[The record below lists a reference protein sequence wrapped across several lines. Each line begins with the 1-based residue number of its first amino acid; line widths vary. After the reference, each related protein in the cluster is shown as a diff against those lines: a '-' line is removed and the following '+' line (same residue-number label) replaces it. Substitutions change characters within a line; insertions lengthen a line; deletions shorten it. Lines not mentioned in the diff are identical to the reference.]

1 LDTTSAEV
9 SLGAETAPSEL
20 LKALDRLQESFDS
33 KIRYDETRD
42 RQIAELH
49 EELQKH
55 RRGLYA
61 QILGPLLS
69 DLIGLHDDVSEV
81 LDKAKCAETDDGDFS
96 FLRFA
101 VEEILARYGVTSFSC
116 EGDRVERT
124 RQKVID
130 VLPVNDQELDRRV
143 VRRMRPGFEL
153 DGKILRP
160 EWVVAYCYT
169 PEANR

>member
-1 LDTTSAEV
+1 LDTTSAAV
-9 SLGAETAPSEL
+9 SQGAETVPSEL

-33 KIRYDETRD
+33 KIRYDATRD

-55 RRGLYA
+55 RRGLYG

-69 DLIGLHDDVSEV
+69 DLIGLHDDISKVR
-81 LDKAKCAETDDGDFS
+81 DKAEWSQPDDGDFS
-96 FLRFA
+96 FLLSA

-116 EGDRVERT
+116 EGERVDRT

-130 VLPVNDQELDRRV
+130 VLPVSDRELDRRV
-143 VRRMRPGFEL
+143 VRRMRLGFEL

-169 PEANR
+169 PEANQ